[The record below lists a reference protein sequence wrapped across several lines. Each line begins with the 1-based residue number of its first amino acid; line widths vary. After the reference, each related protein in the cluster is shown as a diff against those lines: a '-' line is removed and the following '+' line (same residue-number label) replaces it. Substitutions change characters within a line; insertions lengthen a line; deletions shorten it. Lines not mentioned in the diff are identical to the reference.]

1 METLILYLDI
11 DTICKF
17 LQFCVTGGEKCEPR
31 KVGLTLTNETW
42 TQSLLNRDSIE
53 FKTLEYNILPAVST
67 K

>member
-11 DTICKF
+11 DCN
-17 LQFCVTGGEKCEPR
+17 FCVTGGEKCEPR

-53 FKTLEYNILPAVST
+53 FKTLEYNILSAVST